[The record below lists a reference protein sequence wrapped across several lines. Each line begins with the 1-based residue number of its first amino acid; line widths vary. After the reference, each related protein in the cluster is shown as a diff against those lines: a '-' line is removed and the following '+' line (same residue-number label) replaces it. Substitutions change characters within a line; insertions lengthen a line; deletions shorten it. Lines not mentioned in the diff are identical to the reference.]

1 LLQSNPHSLPLH
13 SLSGLPRRRL
23 NRAASDDDDDHDD
36 HDIGEA
42 GEGEE
47 EEDEA
52 GNSFDREFIVDSVE
66 SVSESFEDAESAAG
80 A

>member
-1 LLQSNPHSLPLH
+1 
-13 SLSGLPRRRL
+13 LPRRRL
-23 NRAASDDDDDHDD
+23 NRAASDDDD
-36 HDIGEA
+36 HDISEA

-47 EEDEA
+47 EEDEV